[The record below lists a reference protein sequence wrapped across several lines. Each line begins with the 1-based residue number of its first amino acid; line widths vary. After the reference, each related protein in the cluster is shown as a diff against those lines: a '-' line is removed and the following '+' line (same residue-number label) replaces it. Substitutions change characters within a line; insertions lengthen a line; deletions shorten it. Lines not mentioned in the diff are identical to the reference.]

1 MEREKEE
8 KRKDR
13 DQYVKDRLK
22 KTQFGG
28 REMEIHKYNALKEKT
43 EAAEKEKMDKQER
56 LEFREQA
63 ALQKEKFEK
72 LKAKNIQE
80 L

>member
-13 DQYVKDRLK
+13 DQYVKNRIE
-22 KTQFGG
+22 KTKFGG

-43 EAAEKEKMDKQER
+43 EKSEKEKMDK
-56 LEFREQA
+56 
-63 ALQKEKFEK
+63 
-72 LKAKNIQE
+72 
-80 L
+80 